1 MGDDHLFLP
10 SSASSIAQMLGD
22 NLMKIFFAVAL
33 ISAVL
38 IPATKIYA
46 EESGLNQSDTAES
59 VAEIIDISMM
69 PAKLRNDEYSLANAI
84 EFPRSS
90 KGDVSLSIACNAPVT
105 RQGALWQRGELWVSP
120 SPEHNSYCISGSDES
135 WPYEKKVI
143 EALRRAKMVPAQVY
157 GKKVAV
163 SIKFTVIF
171 KRTDDR
177 EEIYVVPNWYLNNS
191 EFGLNYY
198 APQVV
203 QNSILKNSSP
213 RCLSGDLL
221 LRTVVDDKGLITSIA
236 HHGGKVSKKCLGR
249 AFHWVESWEFIPGK
263 VNGVSTQMPFLITVS
278 RRADFGV

>member
-1 MGDDHLFLP
+1 
-10 SSASSIAQMLGD
+10 
-22 NLMKIFFAVAL
+22 MKIIFAAAL
-33 ISAVL
+33 VSAVL
-38 IPATKIYA
+38 IPATKTYA
-46 EESGLNQSDTAES
+46 EESRLNQSDTAES
-59 VAEIIDISMM
+59 VAEIVDRSMM

-84 EFPRSS
+84 KFPRSNE
-90 KGDVSLSIACNAPVT
+90 GDVSLSIACSAPVT
-105 RQGALWQRGELWVSP
+105 RHGALWQRGELWVSP
-120 SPEHNSYCISGSDES
+120 SSEHNSYCISDNDES
-135 WPYEKKVI
+135 RPYEKKVI
-143 EALRRAKMVPAQVY
+143 EALRRAKMVPAQAY

-163 SIKFTVIF
+163 SMKFTVIF

-177 EEIYVVPNWYLNNS
+177 EEIHVVPNWYLNNS

-213 RCLSGDLL
+213 RCLRRDLL
-221 LRTVVDDKGLITSIA
+221 LRAVVDDKGLITSVA
-236 HHGGKVSKKCLGR
+236 HHRGKVSKKCLGR